1 MDGNSYWIKN
11 GTGFLYE
18 VEDGIWDGNG
28 KRDMGGVGGILR
40 RLLWSTEVDLS
51 CEMVESGAQR
61 GVLIGC
67 VQSRRI
73 FIYSIIKIFT
83 FWRFMLFYYFMKR
96 GGGVVGLESGF
107 KPATT
112 EFLRDDLF
120 LGFFIIGRI
129 APLLK

>member
-1 MDGNSYWIKN
+1 MGNMIW
-11 GTGFLYE
+11 GVWGVFL
-18 VEDGIWDGNG
+18 
-28 KRDMGGVGGILR
+28 
-40 RLLWSTEVDLS
+40 RLLLGSTEVDLS

-96 GGGVVGLESGF
+96 GGCVVGFGVGIYTSYN
-107 KPATT
+107 
-112 EFLRDDLF
+112 
-120 LGFFIIGRI
+120 
-129 APLLK
+129 

>member
-1 MDGNSYWIKN
+1 MDGIFYWTRN
-11 GTGFLYE
+11 GTVFLYE

-28 KRDMGGVGGILR
+28 KQDMGGVGGILR

-73 FIYSIIKIFT
+73 FIYSFIKIFT
-83 FWRFMLFYYFMKR
+83 FWRFMQFYYFMGE
-96 GGGVVGLESGF
+96 GGLLCGVG
-107 KPATT
+107 
-112 EFLRDDLF
+112 
-120 LGFFIIGRI
+120 I
-129 APLLK
+129 

>member
-1 MDGNSYWIKN
+1 MEFF
-11 GTGFLYE
+11 TGPEMEQVFMYE

-96 GGGVVGLESGF
+96 GGCVVGFGV
-107 KPATT
+107 
-112 EFLRDDLF
+112 
-120 LGFFIIGRI
+120 GI
-129 APLLK
+129 